1 MLSDN
6 DKKVFEL
13 FSDRVRIKFPE
24 ARIWAFGSRVLCKA
38 TGESDLDV
46 CVVVKKLDDV
56 IDKEIMNIAWET
68 GFENDIVISTT
79 TYSQDEFDKG
89 DCSKSPLVQ
98 NILEYGVA
106 A

>member
-1 MLSDN
+1 MLSGN

-13 FSDRVRIKFPE
+13 FSDRLHRKFPE
-24 ARIWAFGSRVLCKA
+24 ARIWAFGSRVMGRE
-38 TGESDLDV
+38 TGESDMDV

-56 IDKEIMNIAWET
+56 IDKGIMDIAWEI

-89 DCSKSPLVQ
+89 SCSNSPLVQ
-98 NILEYGVA
+98 NILEAGVPA
-106 A
+106 